1 MTLSELPPTA
11 GVTPEYDDPNAN
23 DDEDSGSIF
32 DIIDF
37 NDQTFCKE
45 KKNKFFGERVFWFF
59 FTLCRN
65 DSDAID

>member
-45 KKNKFFGERVFWFF
+45 KKINFLVKGFFGFF
-59 FTLCRN
+59 LLCVAMIVMR
-65 DSDAID
+65 